1 MKLEDYTNSVVTVV
15 SLAMLQSIHIPHVRL
30 RNGALLYLVLLV
42 TVLAFFEFCKGLT
55 QLYIWRGYTSPRR
68 TPPSVNLVLAG
79 MASLDYSWTSS
90 LEIPRMEVIPY
101 IADDQTAP
109 FHPPANKGNEAIMY
123 FTYMYEFYDKLPDIS
138 IFIHGTDMQWHVEPI
153 LDGSTSYALTHLD
166 LNEVLRRQY
175 LNLGLSWQFACPNWI
190 NTSITENS
198 PDFNPNLKSEEPWV
212 KQAFIDNFPNDPVP
226 EILSAPCCSQFAV
239 TKEAIHLLPRK
250 QYQKSINW
258 IMNTHL
264 PDAHSGR
271 VWEHFWQWMFLQKAV
286 DCPEEFKALCRN
298 YHICFESEAE
308 WEEWKKKDRKKR
320 ELVASKKAA
329 LEGKIEEN
337 KPDTSDLSWAIAAL
351 SGELEAGKQRAM
363 ERGRDEKMKNR
374 LAGEL

>member
-1 MKLEDYTNSVVTVV
+1 VTVV
-15 SLAMLQSIHIPHVRL
+15 SLAMFRSIHIPHVRL
-30 RNGALLYLVLLV
+30 RNGALLYLILL
-42 TVLAFFEFCKGLT
+42 LAILAIFEFCKGLT
-55 QLYIWRGYTSPRR
+55 QLYVWRGHTSPRR

-79 MASLDYSWTSS
+79 MSDLDYSWTSS
-90 LEIPRMEVIPY
+90 LSIPRLEVIPY

-123 FTYMYEFYDKLPDIS
+123 LTYMYEFYDKLPDIS
-138 IFIHGTDMQWHVEPI
+138 IFIHGTDLQWHVEPI
-153 LDGSTSYALTHLD
+153 LNGSTSYALTHLD

-190 NTSITENS
+190 NTSITTDS

-239 TKEAIHLLPRK
+239 TKEAIRLLPRE
-250 QYQKSINW
+250 QYQNSTDW

-271 VWEHFWQWMFLQKAV
+271 MWEHFWQWMFLQKAV

-298 YHICFESEAE
+298 YHVCFESEAD
-308 WEEWKKKDRKKR
+308 WEEWKKKDGDRR
-320 ELVASKKAA
+320 ELVASKEAA
-329 LEGKIEEN
+329 LEGKTEEN
-337 KPDTSDLSWAIAAL
+337 MPDTRDLNWAIAAL
-351 SGELEAGKQRAM
+351 EGELSARKQKAM
-363 ERGRDEKMKNR
+363 ERGRDEETRKQ

>member
-1 MKLEDYTNSVVTVV
+1 
-15 SLAMLQSIHIPHVRL
+15 MLQSIHIPHVRL

-190 NTSITENS
+190 NTLIT
-198 PDFNPNLKSEEPWV
+198 FHLF
-212 KQAFIDNFPNDPVP
+212 AFSFK
-226 EILSAPCCSQFAV
+226 LSA
-239 TKEAIHLLPRK
+239 
-250 QYQKSINW
+250 
-258 IMNTHL
+258 
-264 PDAHSGR
+264 
-271 VWEHFWQWMFLQKAV
+271 
-286 DCPEEFKALCRN
+286 
-298 YHICFESEAE
+298 
-308 WEEWKKKDRKKR
+308 
-320 ELVASKKAA
+320 
-329 LEGKIEEN
+329 
-337 KPDTSDLSWAIAAL
+337 
-351 SGELEAGKQRAM
+351 
-363 ERGRDEKMKNR
+363 
-374 LAGEL
+374 

>member
-363 ERGRDEKMKNR
+363 ERGRDEKMRNR